1 MGKVLHNLFK
11 TYNVHLLK
19 LQKIIANNKSAL
31 IGNENVNVTNSTA
44 SNLVDKLGRTFNRES
59 FNKSSKNL
67 NKSSDTFSIG
77 DRDEIL
83 RDIDAPPIIIHV
95 AQAEKLYVPYE
106 SVYRS
111 IQKHLLDSATT
122 EFNFTLEFF
131 NTKSYDIFNTIYEQ
145 VLSLNISNLEGYLQ
159 TSYDNVCIML
169 LIHLTYSNRMIM
181 QRRKIPCLDSY
192 FDKIML
198 LLWPKFKIIFD
209 LNLMSIIDC
218 DVNKLLNNGTNN
230 NDGNNNNSKGG
241 NNNNNSSTST
251 SIHYITRRYV
261 DFTISIYKLYFTI
274 YFNNDERI
282 EANLDVLKSEFNNL
296 LIKIVE
302 QNKKKS
308 MKNTSSSSSSSS
320 NKSQM
325 IFLINNYDH
334 IVRTYDETTFNNNNN
349 LNVFAS
355 VPPLTSTTGV

>member
-1 MGKVLHNLFK
+1 
-11 TYNVHLLK
+11 
-19 LQKIIANNKSAL
+19 
-31 IGNENVNVTNSTA
+31 
-44 SNLVDKLGRTFNRES
+44 
-59 FNKSSKNL
+59 
-67 NKSSDTFSIG
+67 
-77 DRDEIL
+77 
-83 RDIDAPPIIIHV
+83 
-95 AQAEKLYVPYE
+95 
-106 SVYRS
+106 
-111 IQKHLLDSATT
+111 
-122 EFNFTLEFF
+122 
-131 NTKSYDIFNTIYEQ
+131 
-145 VLSLNISNLEGYLQ
+145 
-159 TSYDNVCIML
+159 
-169 LIHLTYSNRMIM
+169 M

-241 NNNNNSSTST
+241 NNNNNNSSSSTST

-308 MKNTSSSSSSSS
+308 MKNTSSSSSS

-325 IFLINNYDH
+325 IFLIRFMNKYYH
-334 IVRTYDETTFNNNNN
+334 
-349 LNVFAS
+349 
-355 VPPLTSTTGV
+355 